1 MEIRQVLL
9 KLRENNDE
17 RNEADPSTQV
27 AELYRESLDIL
38 ATVTS
43 LEKKLARLDRTK
55 EEAHREMEQLI
66 LDRPRWVREIEIA
79 KEGMIHQRDLSL
91 KDKLGIQQE
100 VVRLEDNLHLS
111 GPRITELRDKQSRC
125 EKAQENARATL
136 REAREQYNRHAEV
149 YNREKAE
156 ADRILAKY
164 AGRENALLKELKP
177 ANRTIYKE
185 ALRANPSDPVAL
197 MEGEVC
203 GGCRIGLSKQQIKF
217 INLGDRLVFCENCL
231 RILIPAEA

>member
-9 KLRENNDE
+9 KLSENNDE
-17 RNEADPSTQV
+17 RNEADPSMQV

-43 LEKKLARLDRTK
+43 LEKKLARLEKTK
-55 EEAHREMEQLI
+55 QEAQQELEQLI
-66 LDRPRWVREIEIA
+66 LDRPRWVKEIESA
-79 KEGMIHQRDLSL
+79 KEGMIRQRDLSL

-100 VVRLEDNLHLS
+100 VVRLEENLHLS
-111 GPRITELRDKQSRC
+111 GPRLTELRDKQARC
-125 EKAQENARATL
+125 EKAQKNTLANL
-136 REAREQYNRHAEV
+136 RETREQYNRHAEV

-156 ADRILAKY
+156 ADRILAGFAEK
-164 AGRENALLKELKP
+164 ENALLKELKP
-177 ANRTIYKE
+177 ASRTIYKE
-185 ALRANPSDPVAL
+185 ALRANPDSPVAM

-217 INLGDRLVFCENCL
+217 ILLGDRLVFCENCL